1 MLYKYVRRVRVSIF
15 KKSNDSRYLRE
26 QRKDVVAF
34 HYAPK
39 SSVKD
44 ASHVFIWDLDKTYLD
59 THFES
64 FSGLMRT
71 IFEKA
76 FQKRNVPG
84 TAALV
89 KALSKKTSPLPIY
102 FISASPPQMQ
112 EKIKRKLD
120 LDGLNPFGFLSKDNL
135 KNLRPALWNRL
146 TNHIGFKIQALMEIR
161 LLLSENCKMV
171 CWGDDS
177 ESDATIYSLFSDI
190 CSHRLTDREVKA
202 MLKALGVP
210 LDQVELIIELRD
222 QKENFDPLERVYINL
237 AVDTDPEYYRRYGR
251 RLMAVDNTFEVV
263 LDLFQRGYV
272 DLESVLD
279 VVKDLKQNYRFNRH
293 NFEHSYELLCIRKRL
308 SVLADSLIRPKLIE
322 LGVMHKNYE
331 PSVALCEQ
339 EVIPLKDDFTDIARP
354 WIPERIDYLSDY

>member
-1 MLYKYVRRVRVSIF
+1 MSFLKKNSNSKYL
-15 KKSNDSRYLRE
+15 KE
-26 QRKDVVAF
+26 QRKDVVIF

-39 SSVKD
+39 IMVKD
-44 ASHVFIWDLDKTYLD
+44 ASYVFIWDLDKTYLD

-84 TAALV
+84 TAELV

-112 EKIKRKLD
+112 EKIKSKLD
-120 LDGLNPFGFLSKDNL
+120 LDGIKPFGFLSKDNL
-135 KNLRPALWNRL
+135 KNLRPALWKHL

-161 LLLSENCKMV
+161 LLLSKDCKMI

-190 CSHRLTDREVKA
+190 CSHRLTDREIR
-202 MLKALGVP
+202 LLLIDFSIP
-210 LDQVELIIELRD
+210 LDQIDLIIELRD

-251 RLMAVDNTFEVV
+251 RLMAVDNTFEVA
-263 LDLFQRGYV
+263 LDLFQRGFV
-272 DLESVLD
+272 TLEGVLD
-279 VVKDLKQNYRFNRH
+279 VVKALKENYNFNRY
-293 NFEHSYELLCIRKRL
+293 NFEHSYELLCVRRRM
-308 SVLADSLIRPKLIE
+308 SNLAGDLIKPALKD
-322 LGVMHKNYE
+322 LGFMHKNYE
-331 PSVALCEQ
+331 PIVAPLNLDK
-339 EVIPLKDDFTDIARP
+339 IPLKNDFAEIVRP
-354 WIPERIDYLSDY
+354 WVPERIDYLSDY